1 MLKYHWLERWS
12 LLLTT
17 TRISTLPYY
26 TKLNAILKYLDTAIL
41 LDSQHLLLLKFMQKI
56 NIRSKFENC
65 TYETLVWKVPSQNW
79 INLHKCQ
86 NYKAAFQVV
95 CRVVVMLY
103 ELFLSSDLYISV
115 TFVESVFIH
124 DMSLTVVCLV
134 FRSIL
139 SDQVNHIPVVDLYT
153 VWW

>member
-56 NIRSKFENC
+56 NIQSKFENC

-103 ELFLSSDLYISV
+103 ELFLSSDLCISV

-139 SDQVNHIPVVDLYT
+139 SIKLITYL
-153 VWW
+153 

>member
-103 ELFLSSDLYISV
+103 ELFLSSDLCIYFSYFCRECIYSWYV
-115 TFVESVFIH
+115 FDGSLSRFSLHFV
-124 DMSLTVVCLV
+124 
-134 FRSIL
+134 RS
-139 SDQVNHIPVVDLYT
+139 S
-153 VWW
+153 